1 MRRSVT
7 VVVALALALGG
18 LALAEN
24 ALGATTPP
32 VKKVTITG
40 TACANGLYCYKP
52 VALTVTKGTK
62 VVWTNVSG
70 VPHTVTRCT
79 KAACGV
85 SGGTGKQAGF
95 ASPTIGS
102 HKTYAFTFKLAGTY
116 RYYCKIHSYSVMHGT
131 ITVK

>member
-7 VVVALALALGG
+7 VVVALGLILGG
-18 LALAEN
+18 FALTEN

-62 VVWTNVSG
+62 VVWTNTSG
-70 VPHTVTRCT
+70 VPHTVTRCS
-79 KAACGV
+79 KAACNGAN
-85 SGGTGKQAGF
+85 GGTGK
-95 ASPTIGS
+95 
-102 HKTYAFTFKLAGTY
+102 
-116 RYYCKIHSYSVMHGT
+116 
-131 ITVK
+131 